1 LFKVLL
7 WATQLVVWRISATA
21 TLRPWSGGF
30 LLAGSYVTDFP
41 ESLSHLTDL
50 TAETSAHSPKNE
62 TVTMKRKYVGN
73 ENLQGESS

>member
-1 LFKVLL
+1 VGH
-7 WATQLVVWRISATA
+7 ATCGLADFCHCHTSTLVW
-21 TLRPWSGGF
+21 WF

-73 ENLQGESS
+73 ENLQAESS